1 MKNTEYVS
9 NRDQMKSYAPACLEF
24 MIDGNHRKKIS
35 KLSAKCKNNDLLI
48 YLFIFVLSSLF

>member
-24 MIDGNHRKKIS
+24 MIDGNHREKNIK
-35 KLSAKCKNNDLLI
+35 AECKM
-48 YLFIFVLSSLF
+48 